1 MWEYDYK
8 IFKFKMH
15 SEVIEMLN
23 DAGNDNWEIVNYDE
37 ENPSNNVNSELP
49 VFVHE
54 EIVNIAVRK
63 MLQDIQ
69 DIEGYQLKVGE
80 INNQIQ

>member
-37 ENPSNNVNSELP
+37 ENPSKFGDR
-49 VFVHE
+49 FVAK
-54 EIVNIAVRK
+54 I
-63 MLQDIQ
+63 L
-69 DIEGYQLKVGE
+69 LKRIKKISAWEQQGR
-80 INNQIQ
+80 Q